1 MFWGFYEGGRG
12 GGRCGMRVDIL
23 LLLWYVDY
31 KMIKVMLIVF
41 NYRKVLWE

>member
-1 MFWGFYEGGRG
+1 M
-12 GGRCGMRVDIL
+12 CVDIL